1 MPGRGRKFEAGHK
14 KAPEKV
20 LFYAFFNKLAL
31 LLQFFLSEE
40 IGKQCGA

>member
-1 MPGRGRKFEAGHK
+1 MQEGESLKQATK
-14 KAPEKV
+14 KHLKRC
-20 LFYAFFNKLAL
+20 FFTHFNKLAL

>member
-1 MPGRGRKFEAGHK
+1 MPEGRKFEAGHK
-14 KAPEKV
+14 KHLKG
-20 LFYAFFNKLAL
+20 AFLRIFNKLAL

>member
-1 MPGRGRKFEAGHK
+1 MPEGRKFEAGYK

-20 LFYAFFNKLAL
+20 LLRIFNKLAL

>member
-1 MPGRGRKFEAGHK
+1 MPGGRKFEAGHK
-14 KAPEKV
+14 KAPKGA
-20 LFYAFFNKLAL
+20 AFLRIFNKLAL

>member
-1 MPGRGRKFEAGHK
+1 MPGGAKSLKQATK
-14 KAPEKV
+14 KHLKG
-20 LFYAFFNKLAL
+20 AFLRIFNKLAL